1 MNVGHSLS
9 SGLHSLG
16 KSIRSNSPSSSP
28 NEEEDEEDE
37 GGAEPAVAEPKL
49 SDQNKVERADTKT
62 NALRAAIMQ
71 TQLTD
76 HGEGAIQFTR
86 GSLVSKAQV
95 RKSVWQG
102 LCVV

>member
-1 MNVGHSLS
+1 MNVGHRMST
-9 SGLHSLG
+9 GLHSLG
-16 KSIRSNSPSSSP
+16 KSIRSKSPLA

-37 GGAEPAVAEPKL
+37 GGEEPKL
-49 SDQNKVERADTKT
+49 SDQNKIQNKIERADTKT

-95 RKSVWQG
+95 SEEECLARF
-102 LCVV
+102 CVCL

>member
-1 MNVGHSLS
+1 MNVGHRIST
-9 SGLHSLG
+9 GLHSLG
-16 KSIRSNSPSSSP
+16 KSIRSKSPLA

-37 GGAEPAVAEPKL
+37 GGEEPKL
-49 SDQNKVERADTKT
+49 SDQNKIERADTKT

-102 LCVV
+102 FVCVV

>member
-1 MNVGHSLS
+1 MNVGHRMSA
-9 SGLHSLG
+9 GLHSLG
-16 KSIRSNSPSSSP
+16 KSIRSKSPLA

-37 GGAEPAVAEPKL
+37 GGAEPKL
-49 SDQNKVERADTKT
+49 SDQNKIERADTKT

-102 LCVV
+102 FVCVV